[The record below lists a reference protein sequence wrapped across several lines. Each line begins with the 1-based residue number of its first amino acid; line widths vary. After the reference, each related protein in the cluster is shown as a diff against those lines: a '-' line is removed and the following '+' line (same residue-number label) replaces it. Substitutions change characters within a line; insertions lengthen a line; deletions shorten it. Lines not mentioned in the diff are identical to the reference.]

1 MIGPTPAW
9 PQSAGKVVVMSWNLR
24 PIERRVLAMRD
35 AGIEPAEIG
44 RRLRRSAAHVERMML
59 WAEIPRPARAR
70 DSGLRA
76 IERRVLALREQGHSH
91 DEIGRRF
98 GRSAAHVRRIEGLA
112 HYRLALQLLD

>member
-1 MIGPTPAW
+1 
-9 PQSAGKVVVMSWNLR
+9 
-24 PIERRVLAMRD
+24 MRD